1 MMEGKRREVWEK
13 GVRMVE
19 IVKATELEDLW
30 ICQYE
35 GTEGSTFQ
43 RFLSVK

>member
-1 MMEGKRREVWEK
+1 MMEEKRREVWEK
-13 GVRMVE
+13 WVRMAE

-30 ICQYE
+30 VCQFE